1 MTKRELIKR
10 LKIQVSTMKK
20 DGLDKYPEVLCSRAD
35 MLIITCAD
43 NPFRAAEVFY
53 NDENISA
60 LLGNPNREF
69 VVLPDEDGFRVY
81 KGVGK

>member
-43 NPFRAAEVFY
+43 NPFRAAEVFIMTRIFPHCL
-53 NDENISA
+53 EIPTGS
-60 LLGNPNREF
+60 L
-69 VVLPDEDGFRVY
+69 
-81 KGVGK
+81 

>member
-10 LKIQVSTMKK
+10 LKIQVSTM
-20 DGLDKYPEVLCSRAD
+20 
-35 MLIITCAD
+35 TCAD